1 MAEIKSS
8 EFLEICIREE
18 TQQSK
23 LESTVAHNTLG
34 CWRGSL
40 SPVKSIA
47 MVVKATTYYTPTVY
61 WVLYICY
68 FPSSYRMIPMAQMR
82 N

>member
-8 EFLEICIREE
+8 EFLEISIREE

-23 LESTVAHNTLG
+23 LESAVAHNTLG

-47 MVVKATTYYTPTVY
+47 MVVTATTY
-61 WVLYICY
+61 
-68 FPSSYRMIPMAQMR
+68 
-82 N
+82 